1 MMTIVKEEK
10 QAPLLLLTPTLGPDF
25 LCHFLSNIT
34 ITKMFSE
41 VSQAKFITGSTAQ
54 YGMPIRS

>member
-1 MMTIVKEEK
+1 MTRVKEEK
-10 QAPLLLLTPTLGPDF
+10 QASLLFLTPILGPDF
-25 LCHFLSNIT
+25 LYRFLSTIT

-41 VSQAKFITGSTAQ
+41 ASQAKFITGSTAQ